1 MLRREFLLAGGAIA
15 LSGCSPNANLSV
27 LGLAGA
33 IPSRSLRSFEQKHFR
48 VDYKIEASPA
58 DLWRRLQ
65 NPELPAGVVSLG
77 DSWLDMAIA
86 KKLIIPFNPTLLAQV
101 SRWQKLSPQWQALV
115 TRNGEVWGIP
125 YRWGVTAIAY
135 RQDKVKPPITSW
147 ADLWQP
153 ELKRKITAIADANEI
168 LGLVLKKLGHSY
180 HTPQIANL
188 PNFLSALNSLH
199 RQILTYSNDAYLQP
213 LLIDDA
219 LVAVGWSVDLVRLAR
234 QNPNIQVVI
243 PQEGTALWADLWVLP
258 QHSKT
263 QLNSAL
269 TWINATLN
277 DDTSAEIAALTDA
290 NSVIASPTL
299 PASVRGDRI
308 KFPADTILSKS
319 EFISNLS
326 AEQVQ
331 ERLQIWQ
338 NLPSF
343 PIGQAS

>member
-1 MLRREFLLAGGAIA
+1 MLRREFLLVGGAIA

-33 IPSRSLRSFEQKHFR
+33 IPSRSLRSFEQKHFKL
-48 VDYKIEASPA
+48 DYKIEASPA

-65 NPELPAGVVSLG
+65 NPELPASVLSLG
-77 DSWLDMAIA
+77 DSWLHLAIA
-86 KKLIIPFNPTLLAQV
+86 KKLILPFSPALLTQV
-101 SRWQKLSPQWQALV
+101 TNWQKLSPQWQALV

-125 YRWGVTAIAY
+125 YRWGTTAIAY
-135 RQDKVKPPITSW
+135 RQDKVQPPITSW
-147 ADLWQP
+147 ADLWRP
-153 ELKRKITAIADANEI
+153 ELSRKITAIADANEI
-168 LGLVLKKLGHSY
+168 LGLVLKKLGYSY
-180 HTPQIANL
+180 RAPQIANL
-188 PNFLSALNSLH
+188 PTFLSDLNSLH
-199 RQILTYSNDAYLQP
+199 RQILAYSSDAYLQP

-263 QLNSAL
+263 QLSSAL
-269 TWINATLN
+269 TWIDATLN
-277 DDTSAEIAALTDA
+277 DETAAEIAALTDA
-290 NSVIASPTL
+290 NSVIPSRL
-299 PASVRGDRI
+299 VPASVRSDRI
-308 KFPADTILSKS
+308 KFPAEQILAKS

-326 AEQVQ
+326 AEQVR

-338 NLPSF
+338 NLPSLR
-343 PIGQAS
+343 QS